1 MKLLKTFPRKEL
13 LAAVV
18 ILLGLICVG
27 FFFDRGQHATID
39 FEASSDQKVNCQIPL
54 NWGKASNPR
63 PLTIYPEINNYRFTV
78 RKFSSHYK
86 FAVYLDGNQT
96 PTTFRLRKVV
106 IHQPGS
112 PEVQLVGPTLLRAMS
127 NSEFVTLRLADDG
140 DVIVDLE
147 PKGTAPDVP
156 ELNFGYPIPLSK
168 AAWWIWVISRASILL
183 FLILI
188 GLDLCV
194 RLTCGKNPATKPAPR
209 VYVILAALA
218 CAFTLSLSLSSAFN
232 AHPDEIWHIT
242 SVSYFLFEPYPA
254 IRNTLQSIH
263 TFSSYH
269 SSYLSTAELY
279 YPVAAAWTSLVSTL
293 TDLPLDQVQII
304 RLFSVTCFVL
314 LICLLSRQRNH
325 GLLLPFLIT
334 PQLWYVFG
342 YANDDW
348 FGVAVSTVLLLF
360 LNISR
365 FTFHRFVIG
374 GSFTRFLQ
382 LIPIFILLGLLFFSK
397 PNYWVAFIF
406 CFYEPVVR
414 IFIRRSTL
422 TSRIRA
428 SAFCLMILAVAS
440 SCIAL
445 RSSFSR
451 ATETHIVQ
459 AAEAHPGL
467 ALDKTPEVMN
477 RLSQTTNLYMRHISL
492 WRLLTERQWIWLSC
506 RSFFGDFGWMNFH
519 LTTSYYCI
527 VILLFSGLLLTVVR
541 VSRGEQNFRLT
552 TWFTVLVIGANIF
565 LAIAFSWFIDLQP
578 QGRYLFPSLLAVG
591 WMLSRLRNWQSSRI
605 VFGLVVILTILGL
618 YAFICYG
625 VIPLKEHVPSSFL

>member
-1 MKLLKTFPRKEL
+1 M
-13 LAAVV
+13 
-18 ILLGLICVG
+18 
-27 FFFDRGQHATID
+27 
-39 FEASSDQKVNCQIPL
+39 
-54 NWGKASNPR
+54 
-63 PLTIYPEINNYRFTV
+63 
-78 RKFSSHYK
+78 
-86 FAVYLDGNQT
+86 
-96 PTTFRLRKVV
+96 
-106 IHQPGS
+106 
-112 PEVQLVGPTLLRAMS
+112 
-127 NSEFVTLRLADDG
+127 
-140 DVIVDLE
+140 
-147 PKGTAPDVP
+147 
-156 ELNFGYPIPLSK
+156 
-168 AAWWIWVISRASILL
+168 ISRASILL
-183 FLILI
+183 LLMLI
-188 GLDLCV
+188 GSGLCI
-194 RLTCGKNPATKPAPR
+194 RLTCVENPATKPAPR

-279 YPVAAAWTSLVSTL
+279 YPVAAVWTSLLSTL

-325 GLLLPFLIT
+325 VLLLPFLIT

-348 FGVAVSTVLLLF
+348 FGVAVSTLLLLF
-360 LNISR
+360 LNTSR

-382 LIPIFILLGLLFFSK
+382 LIPTFILSGLLCFSK
-397 PNYWVAFIF
+397 PNYWVSFIF
-406 CFYEPVVR
+406 CFYEPLVR
-414 IFIRRSTL
+414 IFRKKSTL

-428 SAFCLMILAVAS
+428 WAFCLMMLAVAS
-440 SCIAL
+440 SCFAL
-445 RSSFSR
+445 KSSFSR

-459 AAEAHPGL
+459 AVEALPGL
-467 ALDKTPEVMN
+467 TLDKTPEIMN

-527 VILLFSGLLLTVVR
+527 VILLFSGLLFTVVR

-552 TWFTVLVIGANIF
+552 SWFTVLVIGANIF

>member
-1 MKLLKTFPRKEL
+1 MKRLKTFSKKEL

-18 ILLGLICVG
+18 ILLGLISVG

-39 FEASSDQKVNCQIPL
+39 FEAISDQKVNCQIPL

-63 PLTIYPEINNYRFTV
+63 PLTIYPDINNYRFTV
-78 RKFSSHYK
+78 RKFSRHYK
-86 FAVYLDGNQT
+86 FTVYLDANQT
-96 PTTFRLRKVV
+96 PTRFRLRKVV
-106 IHQPGS
+106 IRQPGC
-112 PEVQLVGPTLLRAMS
+112 PDVQLVGPTLLAAMS

-140 DVIVDLE
+140 DVIIDLD

-183 FLILI
+183 SLMLI
-188 GLDLCV
+188 GLGLCI
-194 RLTCGKNPATKPAPR
+194 RLTGMENPATKPAPR
-209 VYVILAALA
+209 VYLVLAALA

-263 TFSSYH
+263 TFSSYR
-269 SSYLSTAELY
+269 SSYLSTGELY
-279 YPVAAAWTSLVSTL
+279 YPAAAVWTSLLSTL

-304 RLFSVTCFVL
+304 RLFSVSCFIL
-314 LICLLSRQRNH
+314 LICLLSRQKNH

-334 PQLWYVFG
+334 PQLWYVFA
-342 YANDDW
+342 YANNDW
-348 FGVAVSTVLLLF
+348 FGVAVSTLLLLF

-365 FTFHRFVIG
+365 LTFHRFVIG

-382 LIPIFILLGLLFFSK
+382 LVPIFILLGLLYFSK
-397 PNYWVAFIF
+397 PNYWVCSIF
-406 CFYEPVVR
+406 CFYEPLVR
-414 IFIRRSTL
+414 IFRKTSTF
-422 TSRIRA
+422 TGRIRA
-428 SAFCLMILAVAS
+428 SVFCLMILAVAS

-445 RSSFSR
+445 KSSFSR
-451 ATETHIVQ
+451 ATETHIV
-459 AAEAHPGL
+459 EAPEARLGL
-467 ALDKTPEVMN
+467 ALDKAPEVVT
-477 RLSQTTNLYMRHISL
+477 RLSQTTNLYMRHVSL

-506 RSFFGDFGWMNFH
+506 RSFFGDFGWMNYH

-527 VILLFSGLLLTVVR
+527 VIFLFSGLLFTVVR

-552 TWFTVLVIGANIF
+552 SWFTVLVIGVNIV
-565 LAIAFSWFIDLQP
+565 LAMAFSWFIDLQP
-578 QGRYLFPSLLAVG
+578 QGRYLFPSLLAIG

-605 VFGLVVILTILGL
+605 VVGLVVILAILGL